1 MRLGIFLSSLLVLI
15 GCSGASKTPAVPD
28 LTYKLTPVFEGTQTR
43 LNVELTFTG
52 EADGITDIRRG
63 GRWGRDDKA
72 GQRFRDLS
80 VSVSG
85 GSAEFQGLLNQPKL
99 TITHD
104 PNAELTV
111 TYTLSSEDMDDASTD
126 IEYFYVPV
134 LQPDVIHLIGSTS
147 LVMPRA
153 ETPLAYNVDIQ
164 WDGLPEGWRQANTL
178 PDRPTYDR
186 ELGSQIIVAA
196 PSESL
201 SHVSGTYE
209 LDILKSG
216 THAFSHEDFKNEMVE
231 IFEGQTALW
240 KSAQSKYLISLLG
253 TPESA
258 NYSAF
263 TGTGRFNSFTSA
275 ASPDIDLDFL
285 VNFLSHEVA
294 HNWMP
299 SRLGNWPKCD
309 EGESCPPKIS
319 WFSEGFTDFVMT
331 RAMLAEG
338 RWTQA
343 DLVEFTNQYLRDYY
357 LSPAKTATGHEID
370 KLFWDNF
377 EHERQPY
384 WRGFILA
391 MNWDTEIMRNSDSRM
406 TGMDVLRD
414 MYETAKAAE
423 DDRPVLTQ
431 DYIAQAFSD
440 EAGRDVLGDVK
451 QFYNEGGELKPH
463 ANLFQGC
470 AKLGTASAFTYD
482 VGFDAQATLGSGIV
496 SGVADGHNASKAG
509 LKNGQA
515 LVAKVSGGGGNTTVP
530 LVLEVQESGK
540 NLAISYL
547 PVSGEPI
554 MVPHFEMT
562 GDCL

>member
-1 MRLGIFLSSLLVLI
+1 MNLKFLLSSLLVLMA
-15 GCSGASKTPAVPD
+15 CSEPPKSVEIPE
-28 LTYKLTPVFEGTQTR
+28 LTYKFTPIFEDDQTR
-43 LNVELTFTG
+43 LDIELTFTG
-52 EADGITDIRRG
+52 DADGTTDIRRG
-63 GRWGRDDKA
+63 GRWSRDSKA
-72 GQRFRDLS
+72 GTRFRQLT
-80 VSVSG
+80 VSG
-85 GSAEFQGLLNQPKL
+85 GAAKLQGDVYQPNL

-104 PNAELTV
+104 PSAELII
-111 TYTLSSEDMDDASTD
+111 TYSLSSEDMHDASTD

-147 LVMPRA
+147 LVVPMP
-153 ETPLAYNVDIQ
+153 ETRGQAYNVDIQ
-164 WDGLPEGWRQANTL
+164 WEGLPEDWREANTL
-178 PDRPTYDR
+178 PNRPISNGEIT
-186 ELGSQIIVAA
+186 SSVFIVA

-201 SHVSGTYE
+201 SRVSGAYE
-209 LDILKSG
+209 LNILQSG
-216 THAFSHEDFKNEMVE
+216 THAFSRDDFKKEMVE
-231 IFEGQTALW
+231 IFEGQNTLW
-240 KSAQSKYLISLLG
+240 QSDQSKYLITLLG

-263 TGTGRFNSFTSA
+263 TGTGRFNSFASA
-275 ASPDIDLDFL
+275 ASPDLELDFL
-285 VNFLSHEVA
+285 VRFLSHEVT

-299 SRLGNWPKCD
+299 GKLGKWPGCD
-309 EGESCPPKIS
+309 EGDSCPPKIS

-343 DLVEFTNQYLRDYY
+343 DLVEFTNQYLRSYY

-370 KLFWDNF
+370 KLFWEDF

-384 WRGFILA
+384 WRGFLLA
-391 MNWDTEIMRNSDSRM
+391 MNWDDEIKRNSDGKM
-406 TGMDVLRD
+406 TGMDVLRN
-414 MYETAKAAE
+414 MYEIAKAAK

-451 QFYNEGGELKPH
+451 QFYDEGGELKPH
-463 ANLFQGC
+463 AGLFLGC
-470 AKLGTASAFTYD
+470 AELGSASAFAYD

-496 SGVADGHNASKAG
+496 SGVAEGHNAAKAG
-509 LKNGQA
+509 LKNGQS
-515 LVAKVSGGGGNTTVP
+515 LVAKVSGGGGDTAVP

-540 NLAISYL
+540 NLTISYV
-547 PVSGEPI
+547 PVSGKPM
-554 MVPHFEMT
+554 MVPYFEKT